1 MRKRDVM
8 VFESR
13 PTLYAVG
20 RPSPSYHEK
29 LMRALRRAVT
39 LLLWGSCVT
48 LVGCS
53 TVLAQITVKNPD
65 NLSVPDNKPLVLLRM
80 ACQVVAEEFH
90 VHDPAKLDF
99 PLILVLGEPFRYT
112 ADDDNNMYTIYLD
125 RWDDIRFTAYA
136 VMLAS
141 HLVVVRGRY
150 KKMVVETLR
159 RASRVSPV
167 QADALRKR
175 P

>member
-1 MRKRDVM
+1 MRGKAVM
-8 VFESR
+8 VLESR
-13 PTLYAVG
+13 PTVHAMR
-20 RPSPSYHEK
+20 RPSSSYHEK
-29 LMRALRRAVT
+29 LIRTLRRAVT
-39 LLLWGSCVT
+39 LFLWGSCVA

-53 TVLAQITVKNPD
+53 TTLAQITIKNPD
-65 NLSVPDNKPLVLLRM
+65 NLSVPDNKPQVLLRM
-80 ACQVVAEEFH
+80 ACRVVAEEFH
-90 VHDPAKLDF
+90 IHDPAKLDF

-112 ADDDNNMYTIYLD
+112 ADDDNHLYTIYLD

-141 HLVVVRGRY
+141 HLVVVRGCY

-167 QADALRKR
+167 QADALRNR

>member
-1 MRKRDVM
+1 M

-13 PTLYAVG
+13 STLRAMR
-20 RPSPSYHEK
+20 RPSRSYREK
-29 LMRALRRAVT
+29 LIALRRAVA
-39 LLLWGSCVT
+39 LLLWGSCVA
-48 LVGCS
+48 LIGCS
-53 TVLAQITVKNPD
+53 TALAQITIKNPD
-65 NLSVPDNKPLVLLRM
+65 NLSVPDNKPQVLLRM
-80 ACQVVAEEFH
+80 ACRVVAEEFH
-90 VHDPAKLDF
+90 IHDPAKLDF

-112 ADDDNNMYTIYLD
+112 ADDDNHLYTIYLD

-141 HLVVVRGRY
+141 HLVVVRGCY

-167 QADALRKR
+167 QADALRNR